1 MNGLYETKIYN
12 ALSITLYIFCH
23 ENKLALNLKT
33 NFENLALEMLRSKQ
47 FTVFLLLF
55 STSSCG
61 FLEHDEVESD
71 PPMLPLISEL
81 RRSRQESKHPSTTT
95 TKALNFQNCNDEC
108 GFIIDIAGSSTPSN
122 RVGNFVI
129 FTKSGAKE
137 STELMQDCM

>member
-1 MNGLYETKIYN
+1 
-12 ALSITLYIFCH
+12 
-23 ENKLALNLKT
+23 
-33 NFENLALEMLRSKQ
+33 MLRSKQ

-71 PPMLPLISEL
+71 PSMLPLISEL
-81 RRSRQESKHPSTTT
+81 RRSRQESKHQSTT

-108 GFIIDIAGSSTPSN
+108 GFIIDTAGSGSSTPSN

-137 STELMQDCM
+137 STTLVQDCRRMSAFRKCIYIFVKRRNRCCIDIF

>member
-1 MNGLYETKIYN
+1 
-12 ALSITLYIFCH
+12 
-23 ENKLALNLKT
+23 
-33 NFENLALEMLRSKQ
+33 MLRSKQ

-71 PPMLPLISEL
+71 PPMFPLSEL
-81 RRSRQESKHPSTTT
+81 RRSRQESKDQSTT

-108 GFIIDIAGSSTPSN
+108 GFIIEINTQSVIPSN

-137 STELMQDCM
+137 STALVQDCRRMSAFRKCIYIFVKRRNRCCIDIF